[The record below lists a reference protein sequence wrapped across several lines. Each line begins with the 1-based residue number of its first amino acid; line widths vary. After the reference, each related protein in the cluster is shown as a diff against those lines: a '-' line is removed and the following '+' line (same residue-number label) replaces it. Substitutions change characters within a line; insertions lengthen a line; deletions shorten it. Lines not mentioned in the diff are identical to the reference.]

1 MLYLHFLLTNIILLK
16 NNYMKKLF
24 ICILLNIV
32 FINIF
37 SLETGSVIKEVIVY
51 QNGARI
57 VHEVNTTVPAGNS
70 EVVITDL
77 TSYLQQNTIQLD
89 VEGNAIILSASSRL
103 NYITPRETSARV
115 KSLQDSLNIIENQL
129 KTLSG
134 EKQVYAGE
142 EKLIN
147 ENNKLGSQQTGVEVT
162 QLKMLADFYR
172 TRLLEIKKQ
181 LVAIEEKEKQL
192 QVQKNRIQDQLE
204 EINSIE
210 NQPKTEVVVNVSAN
224 VASKVKIMLS
234 YLVNSAGW
242 SPVYDIRSEDTDK
255 PVKLIYKA
263 NVYQTTGYDWN
274 NIRLS
279 VSTRDPRKDQDR
291 PVLNPWF
298 VDFYQPIPYAGEEFR
313 MKSAAPAASNIYA
326 DDLDAKEEISESVAP
341 EYVVNETSGLL
352 STEYAIENIQDIP
365 SDGKEH
371 LVAMREYEVISE
383 YTYHA
388 VPKLSDGVF
397 LLAKMAD
404 FGSLNLIPG
413 NANLFNGGLYVGQT
427 YIDPFTTSDTLLVSL
442 GRDENISIKRNI
454 LKDLTSK
461 QVIGNNKKE
470 TKGFEIIVKNNK
482 SIPVELEVMDNIPI
496 SKNNEIEVALIQ
508 GNGAEF
514 SKDYGRLLWKL
525 QLKPGESKKI
535 NFSFSVKYPK
545 DKVIT
550 GI

>member
-1 MLYLHFLLTNIILLK
+1 
-16 NNYMKKLF
+16 MKKLV

-70 EVVITDL
+70 EVVITNL

-89 VEGNAIILSASSRL
+89 IEGNAIILSASSRL

-172 TRLLEIKKQ
+172 SRLLEIKKL
-181 LVAIEEKEKQL
+181 LVTIEEKEKQL

-210 NQPKTEVVVNVSAN
+210 NQPKTEVVINVSAN
-224 VASKVKIMLS
+224 VASKVKIKLS

-263 NVYQTTGYDWN
+263 NVYQTTGYDWS

-313 MKSAAPAASNIYA
+313 MKRAAPAASNIYA
-326 DDLDAKEEISESVAP
+326 DDLDAKEEIAESIAP
-341 EYVVNETSGLL
+341 EYIVNETSGLL
-352 STEYAIENIQDIP
+352 STEYAIENLQDIP

-413 NANLFNGGLYVGQT
+413 NANLFNGGMYVGQT

-496 SKNNEIEVALIQ
+496 SKNNEIEVALIE

-514 SKDYGRLLWKL
+514 GKDYGRLLWKL